1 MRRLTLASFLLA
13 LVACGEVTEPVAP
26 EATELNP
33 SAPAFNFSNGPPH
46 PGKSVVFRG
55 GVPVI
60 WIGTDPARDLLS
72 VNGLGTLDPS
82 QSWPCVFP
90 AGEPPDILEF
100 QNAVTKG
107 GITSH
112 AVMENPT
119 QHIYAGLAN
128 FGSQPT
134 FCDAL
139 KLPRVAEGIGDHF
152 RFNTNCSFDAP
163 CDRGVRTEG
172 WRARGTLTDLVN
184 GGKVRYTEVQRV
196 HIDPE
201 TGDVKVLVENIRLM
215 RIGKP

>member
-1 MRRLTLASFLLA
+1 MRGLTLASLLLA

-33 SAPAFNFSNGPPH
+33 AAPAFNFSNGPAH
-46 PGKSVVFRG
+46 PGNSVVLRG

-60 WIGTDPARDLLS
+60 WLGTDPARDLLS
-72 VNGLGTLDPS
+72 VNGLGALDPA
-82 QSWPCVFP
+82 QSWPCQFP

-100 QNAVTKG
+100 QNAVTSG
-107 GITSH
+107 AVRSH
-112 AVMENPT
+112 AVIENPT

-152 RFNTNCSFDAP
+152 RFDTSCSFVAP
-163 CDRGVRTEG
+163 CDKGARTEG
-172 WRARGTLTDLVN
+172 WRAQGTLTDLVN
-184 GGKVRYTEVQRV
+184 GGPVRYTEEQRV
-196 HIDPE
+196 VFNLQ
-201 TGDVKVLVENIRLM
+201 TGELRILVEDIRLTP
-215 RIGKP
+215 IGGP